1 MNNVLTS
8 SGLINFEIDELAIF
22 FVLASPEKTQD
33 TYSQVIKFVTIV
45 DIALQGFKLSGTF
58 QKRPA
63 KISVLKNT

>member
-22 FVLASPEKTQD
+22 FVLTSPEKTQD
-33 TYSQVIKFVTIV
+33 TYSQAIKFVAIV

-58 QKRPA
+58 QKRPD